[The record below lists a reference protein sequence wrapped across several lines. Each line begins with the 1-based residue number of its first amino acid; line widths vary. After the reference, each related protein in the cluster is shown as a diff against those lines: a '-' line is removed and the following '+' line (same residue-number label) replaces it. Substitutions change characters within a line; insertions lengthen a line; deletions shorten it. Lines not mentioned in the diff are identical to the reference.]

1 MLSEIE
7 NVLGIKDGFVS
18 KYKENEND
26 YYITIVVNKRVIGI
40 DTELQKSKV
49 PDYIGF
55 LIIVDYNY
63 PDTHPFVLAKSN
75 FSNPSLMDGRD
86 LFDEICPNW
95 SDNSKLEDI
104 VKGLPTFLRKVVTA
118 PGYKFYGTFHLGTV
132 YDLKNFEN
140 MVVSKYNL

>member
-1 MLSEIE
+1 M
-7 NVLGIKDGFVS
+7 
-18 KYKENEND
+18 
-26 YYITIVVNKRVIGI
+26 IGI
-40 DTELQKSKV
+40 DTDLQKSKV

-63 PDTHPFVLAKSN
+63 PNTHPFVLAKSN

-86 LFDEICPNW
+86 LFDEICPKW

-104 VKGLPTFLRKVVTA
+104 VKGLPTFLRKVVTT

>member
-26 YYITIVVNKRVIGI
+26 YYITVVVDKRVIGI

-63 PDTHPFVLAKSN
+63 PNTQPFVLAKSN

-86 LFDEICPNW
+86 RCDEICP
-95 SDNSKLEDI
+95 K
-104 VKGLPTFLRKVVTA
+104 
-118 PGYKFYGTFHLGTV
+118 
-132 YDLKNFEN
+132 
-140 MVVSKYNL
+140 